1 MRKGK
6 CILIGAGD
14 LTVGA
19 INKTEDDFVIAIDGG
34 MAYLNLL
41 ELEPDLIIGDFD
53 SVTETDRK
61 ALAILERDYP
71 EKVIRLN
78 PEKDDTDMLYALK
91 YALERGFR
99 EFRLYAATGGRID
112 HTMANIQCLL
122 YLKNHE
128 ATGYLMD
135 GNAMTMIIKNETV
148 CFQEDL
154 EGYLS
159 LLCLSNKAEGVDV
172 RGMKYELTDYTMT
185 NDFPIGIS
193 NEFIGKKAEIS
204 VKNGELVCMIS
215 YV

>member
-19 INKTEDDFVIAIDGG
+19 INKTEADFVIAIDGG

-78 PEKDDTDMLYALK
+78 PEMDDTDMLYALK

-159 LLCLSNKAEGVDV
+159 LLCLSNKAEGVDI